1 MPPAPKPPPLAQR
14 LLWFAALWLGGVG
27 TVAIVS
33 YRLEAVAGAEVRF
46 SAATAPFLL
55 LNIEGIS
62 AKYKIGSSFLAIAPS
77 LRFDGGDNC
86 QTAMETAGSPSG
98 ESFAW
103 SSFGT

>member
-1 MPPAPKPPPLAQR
+1 
-14 LLWFAALWLGGVG
+14 
-27 TVAIVS
+27 
-33 YRLEAVAGAEVRF
+33 
-46 SAATAPFLL
+46 LL

-86 QTAMETAGSPSG
+86 QNGDGDSRQPGG

>member
-1 MPPAPKPPPLAQR
+1 
-14 LLWFAALWLGGVG
+14 
-27 TVAIVS
+27 
-33 YRLEAVAGAEVRF
+33 VAGPEVRF

-86 QTAMETAGSPSG
+86 QNGDGDSRQPGG